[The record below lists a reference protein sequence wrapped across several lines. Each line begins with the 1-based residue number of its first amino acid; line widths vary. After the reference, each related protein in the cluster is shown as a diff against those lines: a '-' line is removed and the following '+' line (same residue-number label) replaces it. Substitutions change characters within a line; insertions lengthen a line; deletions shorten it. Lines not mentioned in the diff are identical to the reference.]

1 MYMVGVFEKR
11 IMRRNRTGSAVRMEF
26 EMNRFEINIFEK
38 EEALEA
44 VLSDASNL
52 LEDLYQSGFD
62 TVHDSTLEAL
72 NNMGRRAAA
81 YGMELLS
88 GLLMQLTDALRMRR
102 HQMDKGADSLMHVYI
117 MLNQYM
123 EICREKIERDK
134 GIRYYVL

>member
-1 MYMVGVFEKR
+1 MGY
-11 IMRRNRTGSAVRMEF
+11 
-26 EMNRFEINIFEK
+26 EMNRFETNIFEK

-44 VLSDASNL
+44 VLSDAANL

-72 NNMGRRAAA
+72 NKMTGRASS

-88 GLLMQLTDALRMRR
+88 DLLSQLANGLAMRR
-102 HQMDKGADSLMHVYI
+102 HRMDKEADSLTHVYT

-123 EICREKIERDK
+123 ELCREKIERDK